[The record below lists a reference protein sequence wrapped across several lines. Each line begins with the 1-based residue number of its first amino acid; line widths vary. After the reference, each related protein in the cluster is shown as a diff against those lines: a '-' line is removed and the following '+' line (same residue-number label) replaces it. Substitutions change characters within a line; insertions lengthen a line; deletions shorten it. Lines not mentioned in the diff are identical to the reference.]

1 MKQVILNV
9 PESQFAFF
17 MKLVRALDFVE
28 IEESAKA
35 NDGLSSEQKET
46 WENIKAGFQEMEMV
60 DKGLITSRP
69 IQFLLNEVEN

>member
-1 MKQVILNV
+1 MRQVILNV

-17 MKLVRALDFVE
+17 MKLVRSLNFIE

-35 NDGLSSEQKET
+35 DNSLSSEQKET

-60 DKGLITSRP
+60 DEGLITSRP